1 MTEVI
6 NDIYMYIYIYMQ
18 EQFRGYQVLESRW
31 WISETDEIN
40 FIVVLEVIK
49 EIQNPELK
57 LLSLNLVMSSM

>member
-1 MTEVI
+1 M
-6 NDIYMYIYIYMQ
+6 
-18 EQFRGYQVLESRW
+18 LESRW